1 MCIASCGYL
10 AGGVVGGCGDSDHG
24 GRRWVAVFGGG
35 DTATSMMVVV
45 VHLAPVVLAVMA
57 VMVVC
62 TVYM

>member
-10 AGGVVGGCGDSDHG
+10 AGGVVGGCSDHG
-24 GRRWVAVFGGG
+24 GHQWVAVFGGG
-35 DTATSMMVVV
+35 NMATSVMVVV
-45 VHLAPVVLAVMA
+45 VHLAPVVLV